1 MAIVRGLFEKNTS
14 DDLIKAL
21 GNMIISGIEKKSG
34 RLVFYDLLSDH
45 IDRGKMLILSNGFI
59 AKDESTRLIDYSIDR
74 VGASHVLAFCSNG
87 SGESFDALSAFD
99 TREEKADFIEML
111 FRLVSE
117 IAPELQP
124 RIRRFYSYVMLI
136 LESEGSYTLQDVF
149 SMDVDEASERT
160 DGLAVE
166 ASEKRKMK
174 RFMDDESM
182 YSSFMNI
189 ENMITKLE
197 DWGIVRFL
205 SGEKKAGDVFQRGN
219 IIIFHGD
226 NTEDEAKRNCFMNS
240 LLYLA
245 EKYVMKKCLDGAV
258 VFFNQNLDF
267 MDRELMERMV
277 QLNND
282 YQIASYH
289 FIEDISRLIRNIGN
303 SFLDHIK
310 SCMVFRQGADENAEF
325 WSLYFGQRDMYERH
339 YSLTRKKGWNPFSN
353 IMKDGGVVPSGRK
366 VNSYTQ
372 TFQKAHNPIYK
383 IEVFRELKEFE
394 VMVYLNEPLMRRKC
408 KVM

>member
-245 EKYVMKKCLDGAV
+245 EKYVMNKCVDGAV